1 MRILITGICGF
12 VGSTLARGLREGWPD
27 WEIVGLDNF
36 VRAGSET
43 NRCTLREG
51 GVKLYHGDIRNP
63 SDLEAI
69 LRCDWIIE
77 AAANPSVLAGV
88 DGKTSSRQLIEH
100 NLVGTINMLELAKQ
114 WRCGFTMLSTS
125 RVYSIRALAAIPV
138 ETQGDRFVPCNQAS
152 EPGPTAQPL
161 AETIGPTRNTQHAT
175 RLPGFSPNGVGE
187 DFSTEPPLSLY
198 GSSKRASELLACE
211 YAESFGLPVSV
222 LRCGVLAGA
231 GQFGKIDQ
239 GIFSYWIHAWR
250 GKRPLKYIGF
260 NGSGLQVRDCLHA
273 RDLLPLVAQ
282 QIQSPRPDVPRVLN
296 VSGGLSQSASLRQL
310 SAWCAERFGPHVVA
324 AEAKDRPFDVP
335 WLVLDS
341 SLATRTW
348 NWKPQTPLTAI
359 WTEIADHA
367 EKNPDWLD
375 ATAD

>member
-27 WEIVGLDNF
+27 WEIVGLDNL
-36 VRAGSET
+36 VRAGSEI
-43 NRCTLREG
+43 NRRALREHG
-51 GVKLYHGDIRNP
+51 IKLYHGDVRNP
-63 SDLEAI
+63 SDLET
-69 LRCDWIIE
+69 LPRCDWIIE

-100 NLVGTINMLELAKQ
+100 NLVGTINMLELLKQ

-138 ETQGDRFVPCNQAS
+138 ETQGDRFVPLIDAPVSTQPAIPI
-152 EPGPTAQPL
+152 PGC
-161 AETIGPTRNTQHAT
+161 
-175 RLPGFSPNGVGE
+175 SPNGVSE
-187 DFSTEPPLSLY
+187 AFSTEPPLSLY

-211 YAESFGLPVSV
+211 YAESFDLPVSV
-222 LRCGVLAGA
+222 LRCGVLAGP

-239 GIFSYWIHAWR
+239 GIFSFWIHSWR
-250 GKRPLKYIGF
+250 RKRPLKYIGF
-260 NGSGLQVRDCLHA
+260 KGTGCQVRDCLHA

-282 QIQSPRPDVPRVLN
+282 QISQPGSDAPRVLN
-296 VSGGLSQSASLRQL
+296 VSGGLGQSASLRQL
-310 SAWCAERFGPHVVA
+310 SAWCAERFGPHTVK

-341 SLATRTW
+341 SRAVQTW
-348 NWKPQTPLTAI
+348 GWKPQTPLEAI

-375 ATAD
+375 VTAD

>member
-27 WEIVGLDNF
+27 WEIVGLDNL
-36 VRAGSET
+36 VRAGSEM
-43 NRCTLREG
+43 NRSGLRERG
-51 GVKLYHGDIRNP
+51 IKLHHGDVRNP
-63 SDLEAI
+63 SDLET
-69 LRCDWIIE
+69 LPHCDWIIE

-100 NLVGTINMLELAKQ
+100 NLVGTINMLELLKQ

-125 RVYSIRALAAIPV
+125 RVYSIRTLAAIPV
-138 ETQGDRFVPCNQAS
+138 ETAGDRFVPRAG
-152 EPGPTAQPL
+152 GP
-161 AETIGPTRNTQHAT
+161 RNTQPAT
-175 RLPGFSPNGVGE
+175 RIPGLTAQGVAE

-211 YAESFGLPVSV
+211 YAESFDLPVFI

-239 GIFSYWIHAWR
+239 GIFSYWIHSYCR
-250 GKRPLKYIGF
+250 RRPLKYIGF
-260 NGSGLQVRDCLHA
+260 KGTGCQVRDCLHA
-273 RDLLPLVAQ
+273 RDLLPLIVR
-282 QIQSPRPDVPRVLN
+282 QIEKPCPEAPRVLN
-296 VSGGLSQSASLRQL
+296 VSGGLGQSASLWQL
-310 SAWCAERFGPHVVA
+310 SAWCAERFGPHKIK
-324 AEAKDRPFDVP
+324 AEAKGRPFDVP

-341 SLATRTW
+341 SRAAEVW
-348 NWKPQTPLTAI
+348 GWKPQMPLEAI
-359 WTEIADHA
+359 WAEIADHA
-367 EKNPDWLD
+367 KAHPDWLD